1 MAQTG
6 AVGAGGDMAHSD
18 EREILFRGGTVGDLA
33 DCQLDR
39 KKNTYSVLGL
49 KGLHL
54 LEDSE

>member
-39 KKNTYSVLGL
+39 KKKYVQCLGV
-49 KGLHL
+49 KGA
-54 LEDSE
+54 SFVRGF